1 MRFKKLDLFYKYET
15 RKNKFLRNKFLI
27 VIIVV
32 KEKLTEEFKTAFER
46 SLTNTSFGN
55 TWCRNNYIFPALE
68 ALSTVPW

>member
-27 VIIVV
+27 VIIVI

-46 SLTNTSFGN
+46 SLTNTREHLMSK
-55 TWCRNNYIFPALE
+55 
-68 ALSTVPW
+68 

>member
-46 SLTNTSFGN
+46 SLTNTSSGN
-55 TWCRNNYIFPALE
+55 T
-68 ALSTVPW
+68 